1 MRWLVLVLLVSLLG
15 LLIAALGVARYIWLQ
30 RARYRLKPPAG
41 VGAIH
46 GKAGQSD
53 AESEP

>member
-15 LLIAALGVARYIWLQ
+15 LLIAALGLARYIWLQ
-30 RARYRLKPPAG
+30 RARNRFNPSAG
-41 VGAIH
+41 AGAVH
-46 GKAGQSD
+46 SKAGQSD